1 MLKSGLWKAADSER
15 DDSMRGFL
23 GGLFRPGDKDSEED
37 SEEGSSEEGNSGRG
51 NSEEGN
57 SGEGSSGEGN
67 SDEGSSGERSSG
79 EGNSDE
85 GSSGEGNSDERSSGE
100 GNSEEGS
107 SGEGNSEEGSSGEK
121 IPGREIDGE
130 EDSSDS
136 GTESLLKDPEDAL
149 GKQTD
154 SGFSPV
160 YALLLG
166 IAAIAIFLMGLGL
179 GRVWGKKKSAAGK
192 RREAMKKD
200 PEVTPKYPEAGVKK
214 PEFVEQFSKTE
225 ETPALL
231 GAGGRL
237 PGSAGT
243 VGKLH
248 NIGMRSSQQ
257 DSLGVTGYSGGLF
270 AVVADGM
277 GGLSDGDKVSQ
288 KVVLTMLQD
297 AVKLSGGKTAGM
309 LWQMTAHVNRE
320 VNHMLGAANQ
330 YKSGSTLIAV
340 LVENGSFQWISVGDS
355 RIYLYRQG
363 QLLQMN
369 REHVYEVD
377 LRHKAVNG
385 LVSFAEAAADPQK
398 KHIAS
403 FIGMG
408 ELKYVD
414 SCMRPAPTCAGDRLL
429 LMSDGVFNTLSEEEI
444 RAVLLRGENAENTAA
459 ILEEQV
465 LARRN
470 PKQDNF
476 TAVILDL

>member
-1 MLKSGLWKAADSER
+1 MLKSGLWKVTDSER

-23 GGLFRPGDKDSEED
+23 GGIFRPGEED
-37 SEEGSSEEGNSGRG
+37 SEEE

-57 SGEGSSGEGN
+57 PEDGGSGEG
-67 SDEGSSGERSSG
+67 
-79 EGNSDE
+79 
-85 GSSGEGNSDERSSGE
+85 SSGE

-107 SGEGNSEEGSSGEK
+107 SGEGNSEEGSSEEGSSGEENSEEGSSGEENSEEENSK
-121 IPGREIDGE
+121 EGAPGREIGGE
-130 EDSSDS
+130 EDSSNSRAETLMKDS
-136 GTESLLKDPEDAL
+136 PDVPGNP
-149 GKQTD
+149 D

-160 YALLLG
+160 FVLLLV
-166 IAAIAIFLMGLGL
+166 IAAVAIFLMGLGL
-179 GRVWGKKKSAAGK
+179 GRIWGKKKSGAGK
-192 RREAMKKD
+192 RRGPMKKE
-200 PEVTPKYPEAGVKK
+200 PEFIQKYPEAGEKY
-214 PEFVEQFSKTE
+214 PEPIEEFSKTE
-225 ETPALL
+225 EAAVPSGVA
-231 GAGGRL
+231 GRL
-237 PGSAGT
+237 PGNAGT

-297 AVKLSGGKTAGM
+297 AVKLSGGKTGGM
-309 LWQMTAHVNRE
+309 LWHMTAHANRE

-340 LVENGSFQWISVGDS
+340 LVEKGSFQWISVGDS

-385 LVSFAEAAADPQK
+385 LMSFAEAAADPQK

-459 ILEEQV
+459 LLEEQV

>member
-1 MLKSGLWKAADSER
+1 MLKSGLWKTADSQR
-15 DDSMRGFL
+15 DDSMRGFW
-23 GGLFRPGDKDSEED
+23 GGLFHPGEED
-37 SEEGSSEEGNSGRG
+37 SEEENPE
-51 NSEEGN
+51 
-57 SGEGSSGEGN
+57 EGSSGEGN
-67 SDEGSSGERSSG
+67 SE
-79 EGNSDE
+79 E
-85 GSSGEGNSDERSSGE
+85 GSSGEGNSEEESSGE

-107 SGEGNSEEGSSGEK
+107 SGEGNSEEGNSGEENSEEGSSGEGF
-121 IPGREIDGE
+121 PGGEIDGK

-136 GTESLLKDPEDAL
+136 RAETLLKDVQDTPEL
-149 GKQTD
+149 PD

-160 YALLLG
+160 FVLLLG

-179 GRVWGKKKSAAGK
+179 GRVSGKKKSGAKK
-192 RREAMKKD
+192 RRETMEKD
-200 PEVTPKYPEAGVKK
+200 PGFIQKHPEAGEIN
-214 PEFVEQFSKTE
+214 PESTGQFSKTE
-225 ETPALL
+225 ETPAVL
-231 GAGGRL
+231 GVGGRL
-237 PGSAGT
+237 PGNAGT

-248 NIGMRSSQQ
+248 NIGMRNSQQ
-257 DSLGVTGYSGGLF
+257 DSLGVTGYSGGMF

-297 AVKLSGGKTAGM
+297 AVKLSGGKTGGM
-309 LWQMTAHVNRE
+309 LWHMTAHANRE

-340 LVENGSFQWISVGDS
+340 LVEKGSFQWISVGDS

-385 LVSFAEAAADPQK
+385 ILSFAEAAADPQK

-414 SCMRPAPTCAGDRLL
+414 SCMRPVPTCAGDRLL

-444 RAVLLRGENAENTAA
+444 RAALLRGENAENTAA
-459 ILEEQV
+459 LLEEQV

>member
-1 MLKSGLWKAADSER
+1 MLKSELWKAADPGEGS
-15 DDSMRGFL
+15 SLGGFL
-23 GGLFRPGDKDSEED
+23 DGIFHPGGKDSGEESSGEGNSGED
-37 SEEGSSEEGNSGRG
+37 NSEEGSSAEGSSGEGNPGEDNSEEGSSEEGS
-51 NSEEGN
+51 
-57 SGEGSSGEGN
+57 SGEGSSGEEN
-67 SDEGSSGERSSG
+67 P
-79 EGNSDE
+79 
-85 GSSGEGNSDERSSGE
+85 
-100 GNSEEGS
+100 EEG
-107 SGEGNSEEGSSGEK
+107 
-121 IPGREIDGE
+121 IPGREIGGE
-130 EDSSDS
+130 EEFPDSSAE
-136 GTESLLKDPEDAL
+136 TLLKDAQDEP
-149 GKQTD
+149 GKPD
-154 SGFSPV
+154 SAFSPV
-160 YALLLG
+160 LILLLA
-166 IAAIAIFLMGLGL
+166 IAAVAIFLTGLCIGMIK
-179 GRVWGKKKSAAGK
+179 GKKKSAAGK
-192 RREAMKKD
+192 RKGTMERQPEAMQ
-200 PEVTPKYPEAGVKK
+200 KYPEPVRKYSETAGKN
-214 PEFVEQFSKTE
+214 PEPVEQFSKTE
-225 ETPALL
+225 ETPGLP

-237 PGSAGT
+237 PGNVGT

-248 NIGMRSSQQ
+248 NIGMRNSQQ

-297 AVKLSGGKTAGM
+297 AVKLSGGKTGGM
-309 LWQMTAHVNRE
+309 LWHMTAHANRE

-385 LVSFAEAAADPQK
+385 LISFADAAADPQK

-414 SCMRPAPTCAGDRLL
+414 SCMRPVPTCAGDRLL

-444 RAVLLRGENAENTAA
+444 RAVLLRGESAENTAA

>member
-1 MLKSGLWKAADSER
+1 MLKGGLWKAADSER

-37 SEEGSSEEGNSGRG
+37 SEEGGSEEGN
-51 NSEEGN
+51 
-57 SGEGSSGEGN
+57 
-67 SDEGSSGERSSG
+67 SG

-85 GSSGEGNSDERSSGE
+85 GSSGEGNPEEGSSKEGNSGEGNSGERSSGE
-100 GNSEEGS
+100 GNSEEGSSGEGDSEEGS
-107 SGEGNSEEGSSGEK
+107 SGEGNSEEGSSGEEV
-121 IPGREIDGE
+121 PGREIDGE

-136 GTESLLKDPEDAL
+136 GTESLMKDPEDAL
-149 GKQTD
+149 GKQPEG
-154 SGFSPV
+154 GFSPV
-160 YALLLG
+160 FALLLG

-179 GRVWGKKKSAAGK
+179 GRIWGKKKYGTRK

-200 PEVTPKYPEAGVKK
+200 PGFTQKYPEPAVKK
-214 PEFVEQFSKTE
+214 PEFVEQCAKTE

-231 GAGGRL
+231 GLGGRL

-248 NIGMRSSQQ
+248 NIGMRNSQQ

-309 LWQMTAHVNRE
+309 LWHMTAHVNRE

-385 LVSFAEAAADPQK
+385 LLSFAEAAADPQK

-414 SCMRPAPTCAGDRLL
+414 SCMRPMPTCAGDRLL

>member
-1 MLKSGLWKAADSER
+1 MLKGGLWKAADSEG
-15 DDSMRGFL
+15 DDSMRGFG
-23 GGLFRPGDKDSEED
+23 GGLFRPGEEDSEEEN
-37 SEEGSSEEGNSGRG
+37 SEEGSSEEGNS
-51 NSEEGN
+51 EE
-57 SGEGSSGEGN
+57 ESSGEGN
-67 SDEGSSGERSSG
+67 SEEESSGE
-79 EGNSDE
+79 E
-85 GSSGEGNSDERSSGE
+85 
-100 GNSEEGS
+100 NSEEGS
-107 SGEGNSEEGSSGEK
+107 SGEGNSEEESSEEGNSGEQSSGEEV
-121 IPGREIDGE
+121 PGKEIDGE
-130 EDSSDS
+130 EDSQDS
-136 GTESLLKDPEDAL
+136 RTETLLKDSQDAL
-149 GKQTD
+149 EKSD

-160 YALLLG
+160 FALLLG

-179 GRVWGKKKSAAGK
+179 GRAWGKKKSGAGK
-192 RREAMKKD
+192 RRETMKKD
-200 PEVTPKYPEAGVKK
+200 PGFTQRYPEAGVKN
-214 PEFVEQFSKTE
+214 PEFTEQLSKAE

-231 GAGGRL
+231 GVEGRL
-237 PGSAGT
+237 PGNAGT

-248 NIGMRSSQQ
+248 NIGMRNSQQ

-309 LWQMTAHVNRE
+309 LWHMTAHVNRE

-385 LVSFAEAAADPQK
+385 LLSFAEAAADPQK

-414 SCMRPAPTCAGDRLL
+414 SCMRPMPTCAGDRLL